1 MSYSYSNF
9 VSNLSST
16 TAPST
21 GYDLIGVLSDASSS
35 GVLYLGN
42 LLIQW
47 GTTQNYAS
55 GSGHPVSLDVSYS
68 NASDYT
74 VIGVP
79 GSGSQQDGTGITI
92 INGNNTASTFQLRV
106 WGGGQVG
113 VNWIAI
119 GKKPS

>member
-1 MSYSYSNF
+1 MSYLYSNF
-9 VSNLSST
+9 VSTLNST
-16 TAPST
+16 TAPSS

-47 GTTQNYAS
+47 GTTQNYNS
-55 GSGHPVSLDVSYS
+55 GSGHNVPLYVSYNS
-68 NASDYT
+68 ATDYT

-79 GSGSQQDGTGITI
+79 GSGSQQDNTGITI
-92 INGNNTASTFQLRV
+92 INSSNTASNFQLRV

-119 GKKPS
+119 GKKP

>member
-1 MSYSYSNF
+1 MSYLYSNF
-9 VSNLSST
+9 VSTLTST
-16 TAPST
+16 TAPSS
-21 GYDLIGVLSDASSS
+21 GFDLISVLSDASSS

-47 GTTQNYAS
+47 GTTGNYTS
-55 GSGHPVSLDVSYS
+55 GSGYTVPLYVEYA

-79 GSGSQQDGTGITI
+79 GSTSPQDGTGITM
-92 INGNNTASTFQLRV
+92 INSNNTRSTFQMRV

-119 GKKPS
+119 GQKP